1 MFTLLTHTL
10 STITDQ
16 CPSKQIIGVPD
27 RSSVK
32 IGENPSSVVKMQ
44 LMHAI
49 RSSPIHGSR
58 QVSIVLIYFCFLFHK
73 IHTDRLLVVDF
84 CDNEELSCEYHLSLD
99 ADETTS
105 LLSFYG
111 SNMQQLT
118 PILSQNQDDD
128 EDSEVAIL
136 SSRSMSNEG
145 RVSLRSSITKKAL
158 LLFQAGV
165 SILTNNT
172 STSGFNLDTSESDT
186 ETTLSTRIDGTRTIA
201 ALSSIRGSMVN
212 EVEYNAGA
220 VMKRGRKR
228 THMDPVSD
236 GSDKSNK
243 SPRLEQVGT

>member
-1 MFTLLTHTL
+1 ML
-10 STITDQ
+10 SFPQ
-16 CPSKQIIGVPD
+16 
-27 RSSVK
+27 
-32 IGENPSSVVKMQ
+32 N
-44 LMHAI
+44 
-49 RSSPIHGSR
+49 
-58 QVSIVLIYFCFLFHK
+58 
-73 IHTDRLLVVDF
+73 TDRLLVVDF
-84 CDNEELSCEYHLSLD
+84 CDNEELSSEYHLSLD
-99 ADETTS
+99 EDETTS
-105 LLSFYG
+105 LLSFYD
-111 SNMQQLT
+111 SSMQQLT

-136 SSRSMSNEG
+136 STRSMSNEG

-172 STSGFNLDTSESDT
+172 SMSGFNLDTSESDT
-186 ETTLSTRIDGTRTIA
+186 ATTLSSRIDGTRTIA

-236 GSDKSNK
+236 GLDKSNK
-243 SPRLEQVGT
+243 SPRL